1 MTYQRELMSKRILIG
16 GYYGGNNLG
25 DDALLAAII
34 ASLRKQNSNLQFI
47 VASFDPESTREQFQ
61 VESVHWREITE
72 LARSVQRSDLV
83 LVGGGGLFQ
92 DYWGIEPQ
100 TYFRKTHGGITTYGT
115 LSKLAYLFG
124 KPCMLYAV
132 GVGPLNSLE
141 ARAQTKEIFSLCKAA
156 TLRDQNSR
164 ELIEEI
170 GGNIDS
176 VNLIVTADPVFSM
189 EPSQNDHKKVAELI
203 SQYPR
208 AAGSPLIAVSLRYWE
223 REIPMEQWTSSLAA
237 QLDVFIQTYN
247 AQVVL
252 TPFQINAESLFTD
265 DLALNRV
272 IADKISSS
280 QNIFLIDKVL
290 SAAEMQAL
298 YQQCDLVVAMRLHAA
313 ILALN
318 AATPMIA
325 LSYDPKVQSLMNENG
340 LGAFVLSLN
349 DYKQFG
355 EYLERAWQERESTKE
370 HIQSILP
377 SIRLQ
382 AEKNAEIAIQLLD
395 IPVRAPKIED
405 AFEFVF
411 ERLEQ
416 MQLMDEETL
425 EIKASLH
432 AAQAKTDM
440 LSLENTMLKTRL
452 QEMENSRGWKALERL
467 RGMYRKLTG
476 FHKK

>member
-1 MTYQRELMSKRILIG
+1 MEIELMNKRILIG

-34 ASLRKQNSNLQFI
+34 ASLRKQSSNLKFI

-72 LARSVQRSDLV
+72 LAKSVQRSDLV
-83 LVGGGGLFQ
+83 LMGGGGLFQ

-115 LSKLAYLFG
+115 LLKLAHLFG

-132 GVGPLNSLE
+132 GVGPLYSME
-141 ARAQTKEIFSLCKAA
+141 AREQTKEIFSLCTAA
-156 TLRDQNSR
+156 TLRDQYSK
-164 ELIEEI
+164 ELIEK
-170 GGNIDS
+170 IDGDVNS
-176 VNLIVTADPVFSM
+176 SNLIVTADPVFSL
-189 EPSQNDHKKVAELI
+189 EPSQDDHKKVAELI

-208 AAGSPLIAVSLRYWE
+208 VAGSPLIAISLRYWE
-223 REIPMEQWTSSLAA
+223 REIAMEQWTSSLAA

-252 TPFQINAESLFTD
+252 TPFQINAESYFTD

-272 IADKISSS
+272 IADKISNP
-280 QNIFLIDKVL
+280 QNIFLIEKIL
-290 SAAEMQAL
+290 SAAEIQAL
-298 YQQCDLVVAMRLHAA
+298 FRQCDLVVAMRLHAA

-318 AATPMIA
+318 VATPMIA

-349 DYKQFG
+349 DHEQFG
-355 EYLERAWQERESTKE
+355 EYLGRAWQEREFTKK

-377 SIRLQ
+377 SIRLK
-382 AEKNAEIAIQLLD
+382 AERNAEIAIQLLNT
-395 IPVRAPKIED
+395 PGHMPKIEEV
-405 AFEFVF
+405 FEFVL

-416 MQLMDEETL
+416 MQGMDEETL

-432 AAQAKTDM
+432 AAQEKTDM

-467 RGMYRKLTG
+467 RGIYRKITG
-476 FHKK
+476 FYKK

>member
-1 MTYQRELMSKRILIG
+1 MTSQRELMSKRVLIG
-16 GYYGGNNLG
+16 GYYGRNNLG
-25 DDALLAAII
+25 DDALLTAII

-72 LARSVQRSDLV
+72 LAKSVQRSDLV

-92 DYWGIEPQ
+92 DYWGVETQ

-115 LSKLAYLFG
+115 LSKLAHLFG

-132 GVGPLNSLE
+132 GVGPLYSME
-141 ARAQTKEIFSLCKAA
+141 AREQTKEVFSQCTAV

-164 ELIEEI
+164 ELITQI
-170 GGNIDS
+170 GGDIDS
-176 VNLIVTADPVFSM
+176 ANLIVTADPVFSL
-189 EPSQNDHKKVAELI
+189 EPSQDDYKKVTELI

-208 AAGSPLIAVSLRYWE
+208 MAGSPLIAVSLRYWE
-223 REIPMEQWTSSLAA
+223 REIAMEQWVSSLAA
-237 QLDVFIQTYN
+237 QLDIFIQTCN
-247 AQVVL
+247 AQIIL
-252 TPFQINAESLFTD
+252 TPFQIDAESDFTD

-272 IADKISSS
+272 FANKISSS
-280 QNIFLIDKVL
+280 QNVFLVDKVL

-298 YQQCDLVVAMRLHAA
+298 YQHCDLVVAMRLHAA

-318 AATPMIA
+318 AATPVIA
-325 LSYDPKVQSLMNENG
+325 FSYDPKVQSMMEEND
-340 LGAFVLSLN
+340 LGAFVLSL
-349 DYKQFG
+349 KEHEQFG
-355 EYLERAWQERESTKE
+355 EYLERAWRIRESTKK

-377 SIRLQ
+377 SLRLR
-382 AEKNAEIAIQLLD
+382 AGMNAEIAIQLLN
-395 IPVRAPKIED
+395 IPGHAPKVDEV
-405 AFEFVF
+405 FEFVL
-411 ERLEQ
+411 ERFRQ
-416 MQLMDEETL
+416 MQAMDEETL
-425 EIKASLH
+425 KIKADLH
-432 AAQAKTDM
+432 DVQTKIDM

-467 RGMYRKLTG
+467 RGIYRKVTG